1 MARDMSINVKVKGF
15 TRGTDIREIAVPPKL
30 RERYKTGVEWIDDA
44 FGGEGW
50 VPSTVHM
57 LTGTA
62 GAGKSTIVRQLADAV
77 TGQGHIGILNSGEES
92 IYQVRMA
99 MERLKLKNGFLI
111 CQDVMTKDLLNYCD
125 NVIKENPKK
134 QVILFQDS
142 LQTLDDGKYVD
153 KLGQSRGTTGS
164 TPLHCAQM
172 LTSWAKKT
180 FGIVAFIGQVTKS
193 GDFAGKNGIKHV
205 IDGHAQMYFDE
216 DKKSDTYGERLFEVV
231 KNRWGC
237 TGRTY
242 IIGMGDKG
250 LYDKGSFKKGG
261 E

>member
-1 MARDMSINVKVKGF
+1 MARDMSIDVKVKGF
-15 TRGTDIREIAVPPKL
+15 VQGTDIRNITVPPKL
-30 RERYKTGVEWIDDA
+30 RERRKLGIEWVDDA

-57 LTGTA
+57 ITGTP
-62 GAGKSTIVRQLADAV
+62 GAGKSTLVRQLADAL
-77 TGQGHIGILNSGEES
+77 TGQGHIAVVNTGEES
-92 IYQVRMA
+92 VYQVRMA
-99 MERLKLKNGFLI
+99 SERLKLKNGFLL
-111 CQDVMTKDLLNYCD
+111 CQDVMVTEVLNFCD
-125 NVIKENPKK
+125 NVIKANPKK
-134 QVILFQDS
+134 QVILLQDS

-153 KLGQSRGTTGS
+153 KLGISRGTTGS

-172 LTSWAKKT
+172 LTSWAKQT
-180 FGIVAFIGQVTKS
+180 YGIVAFIGQVTKS

-205 IDGHAQMYFDE
+205 IDGHAHMYFDD
-216 DKKSDTYGERLFEVV
+216 DKKSDTYGERMFEVV

-242 IIGMGDKG
+242 IVGMRETG